1 MNALTGYIIAA
12 AILAISCGV
21 TAVMAKICK
30 ELQADNFEL
39 KETLEKQ
46 QKTIADLLRY
56 SEDHREFPSMMNWNQ
71 PEGWYT
77 DLADNIEQNGIFV
90 CGFTVVGSGD
100 EIRGLAKAENI
111 SGIYVEHLS

>member
-30 ELQADNFEL
+30 ELQAENFEL

-56 SEDHREFPSMMNWNQ
+56 SEEVARISSDRGNVEEAIKSAK
-71 PEGWYT
+71 T
-77 DLADNIEQNGIFV
+77 DEDLVNIANAI
-90 CGFTVVGSGD
+90 
-100 EIRGLAKAENI
+100 
-111 SGIYVEHLS
+111 LSTNNDRVRK